1 LSYLRVHLNFVRD
14 CFENYSIGKFKR
26 ALRQNISTYI
36 MKILLLGEASNLH
49 WTLAEGLRALGHDV
63 TVASNGSNWMNNQR
77 DISLIRN
84 SHNVFDS
91 IKYIGNILRYLPHFT
106 NYDIVQIKNPIFL
119 DLKPSKNKLIYK
131 FLKANNQKLFLDAL
145 ATDYYYAL
153 LCKNKNFF
161 RYSDFYPNKESEIV
175 GDRKKVMDNWL
186 SSPLKDLNI
195 EIAENSNGII
205 ACLYEYYV
213 PYENIYK
220 EKLAYI
226 PIPINISN
234 HKPKSIKSNFE
245 QVNFFIGIQHNRAA
259 DKGTDILY
267 EVLQEVKEKY
277 PKECQIKKVVSVPLQ
292 QYNQIMYES
301 DVLIDQLY
309 SYTPATNALG
319 AMAKGIIAVS
329 GAEPEYYD
337 FIGEHDLKP
346 IINVLPDRNDI
357 FKKLENLILNRAGIP
372 LMAQNSRRFVIK
384 HHDHIR
390 VAQQYLDFWESH

>member
-1 LSYLRVHLNFVRD
+1 
-14 CFENYSIGKFKR
+14 
-26 ALRQNISTYI
+26 

-119 DLKPSKNKLIYK
+119 DLKPKKNKLIYK